1 MYGAGGRGEGSKRRA
16 AAFSANSFSRGY
28 QEWDIDKETEGAEN
42 TQSQLTSAE
51 EPQGQTSCSQK
62 QQEQYCNAYVLV
74 PPNETRRNELQRIA
88 KKELE
93 DLERWKEQHRSGPI
107 NLTPQRLGGRISE
120 AEVRQKQQINLM
132 QSKYQQKLKRE
143 EYARIKREAEEAE
156 IQKKKAIQ
164 REKAEKLEEK
174 RRQEEQERREMFYED
189 QRLKTNELLNR
200 LDLRLPERNSCQIAN
215 RGPESTAWGR
225 SHSYRETQKEIEN
238 RRLQQMREEQQCKS
252 ELLEV
257 KRKQE
262 EEERTKVHQNEH
274 RRVNNAFLDRLQNQN
289 QVRGTYQSGYFGSMD
304 HFVGD
309 SWESRYFE

>member
-1 MYGAGGRGEGSKRRA
+1 MYGAAGRGEGSKHRA
-16 AAFSANSFSRGY
+16 AAFNASSFSRGY
-28 QEWDIDKETEGAEN
+28 QEWENDKETEGAED

-51 EPQGQTSCSQK
+51 EPRGQMSCSQK

-74 PPNETRRNELQRIA
+74 PPNETRRNKLQRIA

-174 RRQEEQERREMFYED
+174 RRQEEQQRREMFYED
-189 QRLKTNELLNR
+189 RSLKTNELLNR

-215 RGPESTAWGR
+215 RGPESTAW
-225 SHSYRETQKEIEN
+225 
-238 RRLQQMREEQQCKS
+238 S

-262 EEERTKVHQNEH
+262 EEKRTKVHQNEH

-289 QVRGTYQSGYFGSMD
+289 QVRGTYQSGYFGSVD
-304 HFVGD
+304 HFDGD

>member
-1 MYGAGGRGEGSKRRA
+1 MQPKATGTILLRKNWKIWRGGR
-16 AAFSANSFSRGY
+16 NS
-28 QEWDIDKETEGAEN
+28 T
-42 TQSQLTSAE
+42 
-51 EPQGQTSCSQK
+51 
-62 QQEQYCNAYVLV
+62 
-74 PPNETRRNELQRIA
+74 
-88 KKELE
+88 
-93 DLERWKEQHRSGPI
+93 
-107 NLTPQRLGGRISE
+107 GGRISE

-164 REKAEKLEEK
+164 REKTEKLEEK
-174 RRQEEQERREMFYED
+174 RRQEEQQRREMFYED
-189 QRLKTNELLNR
+189 RSLKTNELLNR
-200 LDLRLPERNSCQIAN
+200 LDLGLPERNSCQIAN
-215 RGPESTAWGR
+215 RGPESTAWER

-238 RRLQQMREEQQCKS
+238 RRLQQMKEEQRCKS

-262 EEERTKVHQNEH
+262 EEKRTKVHQNEH

-289 QVRGTYQSGYFGSMD
+289 QVHGTYQSGYFGSVD
-304 HFVGD
+304 HFGGD

>member
-1 MYGAGGRGEGSKRRA
+1 MYGTGGRGEGSRRRA
-16 AAFSANSFSRGY
+16 AAFNANSFSRDY
-28 QEWDIDKETEGAEN
+28 QEWETDKETGGAE

-51 EPQGQTSCSQK
+51 EPRGQTSCSQK

-120 AEVRQKQQINLM
+120 AEVRQKQQINFM
-132 QSKYQQKLKRE
+132 QAKYQQKLKRE

-174 RRQEEQERREMFYED
+174 RRQEEQQRRELFYED
-189 QRLKTNELLNR
+189 RSLKTNELLNR
-200 LDLRLPERNSCQIAN
+200 LDLGLPKRNSCQIAN
-215 RGPESTAWGR
+215 RGPESTAW
-225 SHSYRETQKEIEN
+225 
-238 RRLQQMREEQQCKS
+238 S

-262 EEERTKVHQNEH
+262 EEERTKVHQREH